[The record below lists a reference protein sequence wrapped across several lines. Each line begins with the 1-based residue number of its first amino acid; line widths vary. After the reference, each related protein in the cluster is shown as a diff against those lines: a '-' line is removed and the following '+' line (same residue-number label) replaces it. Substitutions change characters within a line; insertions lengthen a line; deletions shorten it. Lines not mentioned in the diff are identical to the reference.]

1 MMNYI
6 TIFTDMLDDHFLDLT
21 EEEIGKIILAAL
33 RYAKSGTEPE
43 YEPRTVLSLTW
54 RRIKRHLDQ
63 CADKSE
69 KMRALGK
76 SGGDSS
82 GAKRSQAEGKR
93 GQANAKRS
101 QAKASESQAWASVG
115 NHEQEY
121 EYEQEQEQEYEY
133 EQEHEQ
139 EQEHEHGVTARARE
153 ARRFR
158 PPTVEEVS
166 EYCRERR
173 NGVDPQRFI
182 NHYSSN
188 GWKVGKNPMKDWRAA
203 VRNWEGNEYYSGGA
217 RESPANQGIQ
227 TRTEEHKTTPGY
239 WESLEIN
246 LDDADEHG
254 RLPGE
259 PGYGT

>member
-1 MMNYI
+1 MNYI
-6 TIFTDMLDDHFLDLT
+6 TVFTDMLDDHFIDLT
-21 EEEIGKIILAAL
+21 EEEVGKILLAAL
-33 RYAKSGTEPE
+33 RYAKTGSEPE

-54 RRIKRHLDQ
+54 RRIKRHIDQ

-82 GAKRSQAEGKR
+82 VAKRSQA
-93 GQANAKRS
+93 NAKRG
-101 QAKASESQAWASVG
+101 QAKASESQAQASVG
-115 NHEQEY
+115 NHEQEYEQEQEYEY
-121 EYEQEQEQEYEY
+121 EYEQEQEQEYE
-133 EQEHEQ
+133 
-139 EQEHEHGVTARARE
+139 QEHEHEHVVTARARE

-166 EYCRERR
+166 EYCHERK
-173 NGVDPQRFI
+173 NSIDPQRFV

-188 GWKVGKNPMKDWRAA
+188 GWRVGKNPMKDWRAA
-203 VRNWEGNEYYSGGA
+203 VRTWEQNEFTSGA
-217 RESPANQGIQ
+217 TSRDSPANQGLLS
-227 TRTEEHKTTPGY
+227 RTEEHKKTPGF
-239 WESLEIN
+239 WESLEVN